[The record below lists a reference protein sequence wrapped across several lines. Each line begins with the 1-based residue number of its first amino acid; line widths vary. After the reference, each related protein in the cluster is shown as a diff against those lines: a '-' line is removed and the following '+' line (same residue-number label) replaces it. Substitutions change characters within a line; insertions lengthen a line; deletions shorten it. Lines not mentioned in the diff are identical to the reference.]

1 LCDLTPVG
9 TRDLT
14 PIGTR
19 LRSLVGIT
27 SMPKEAAM
35 FDDPTLVRP
44 CSTLVTRLQD
54 EGVLAGWSAD
64 VPELAAIGDVDR
76 QLDAWADPART
87 HDIAAGLIRLAAAD
101 WRRHPPW
108 LTHHASGRV
117 PAATPTS
124 RTPRPLSTDARGP
137 ARASAGGGTVDL
149 TGRPHATHRP

>member
-1 LCDLTPVG
+1 LCDLTPIG

-101 WRRHPPW
+101 WRRRPPW

-117 PAATPTS
+117 RQRLRPAGRLAPC
-124 RTPRPLSTDARGP
+124 PQMPAGQP
-137 ARASAGGGTVDL
+137 ARALAAAPSI
-149 TGRPHATHRP
+149 